1 MLCCWNIVVLY
12 IYLFSKLNHKNK
24 VSNINHLSAESLYWK
39 VWSESYKKGFPRI
52 IPLFE
57 MSNIDVL

>member
-1 MLCCWNIVVLY
+1 M
-12 IYLFSKLNHKNK
+12 
-24 VSNINHLSAESLYWK
+24 YWK
-39 VWSESYKKGFPRI
+39 VSSESYKKGFPRI